1 MSSSDRS
8 LPEDQPFP
16 EDYSLSYEF
25 IVLEVKEQSSVPLNG
40 PSVGMTTATA
50 RLLFAPDEAP
60 GARADVVARRLGQAI
75 RLGLLIDGERLPNE
89 TQLAAQM
96 GVATV
101 TLREALSTLRER
113 GLVVTR
119 RGRGGGTFVRAPADA
134 REPLRHFGVHELQE
148 LGDQR
153 AAISGAAA
161 KLAAERALDEE
172 VRRLEEQVDRLAEAT
187 GAGERRR
194 ADTLL
199 TIGIAAAA
207 QSSRLTREEA
217 RLRAE
222 IGNLAGLELG
232 DQEHRTIVKE
242 RRALI
247 TAIRRRR
254 PERAREL
261 AERQVLA
268 ETQRLIGLRLA
279 MDEVG
284 DGAAPDLGPDA
295 VLAGVIEDLGTI
307 FGELEGLG
315 REFADL
321 VDGTP
326 ALGVED
332 LGPLR
337 DSIFA
342 ILAVSGDLV
351 SGAGVVVRPGLLG
364 DAERWLEWWSAT
376 TLGARPEPLRVNLDP
391 TAPDFYDYLTND
403 WFTTPQATLEPSM
416 SGPFVDHACTNM
428 YAITLSVP
436 VIAAGE
442 FIGVAAADVL
452 VASLERKVMP
462 ALLRFPA
469 PAALTTGEGR
479 VIASNCPSVLSGER
493 LDLAERRATQDRSA
507 RPPLD
512 TLNVVDLTA

>member
-1 MSSSDRS
+1 
-8 LPEDQPFP
+8 
-16 EDYSLSYEF
+16 
-25 IVLEVKEQSSVPLNG
+25 LEVKAKSTAPTEPATAPPATGGG

-119 RGRGGGTFVRAPADA
+119 RGRAGGTFVRAPADA

-232 DQEHRTIVKE
+232 DEEHRTIVKE
-242 RRALI
+242 RRTLI
-247 TAIRRRR
+247 AAIKRRR
-254 PERAREL
+254 PERSREL

-268 ETQRLIGLRLA
+268 ETERLIGLRLA
-279 MDEVG
+279 MDQIE

-295 VLAGVIEDLGTI
+295 VLAEVIEDLGTI

-315 REFADL
+315 REFAGL
-321 VDGTP
+321 VDGRP
-326 ALGVED
+326 EALGVED
-332 LGPLR
+332 LGALR
-337 DSIFA
+337 DAIFA
-342 ILAVSGDLV
+342 ILAASGDLV

-403 WFTTPQATLEPSM
+403 WFTTPQDTLEPTM

-428 YAITLSVP
+428 YAVTLSVP
-436 VIAAGE
+436 VIAAGD

-512 TLNVVDLTA
+512 RLNVVDLTA